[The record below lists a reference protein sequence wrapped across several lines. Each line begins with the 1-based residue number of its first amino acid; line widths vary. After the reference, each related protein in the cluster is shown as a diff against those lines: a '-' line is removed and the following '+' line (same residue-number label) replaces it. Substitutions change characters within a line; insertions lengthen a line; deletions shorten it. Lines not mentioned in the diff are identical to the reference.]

1 MARRSPLPDSVLFE
15 RGGRSQVWVID
26 PQRLTVVSRAVQV
39 LAREGGWVTI
49 GDGLESG
56 ELVVIAGVNSLVAG
70 QAVTLDEEAR

>member
-1 MARRSPLPDSVLFE
+1 M
-15 RGGRSQVWVID
+15 ID